1 MTILEKKVQGT
12 RPPCHAQEAPGT
24 AQFCLI
30 TPFPFLENEDKEEE
44 VEARGDKVVPLTVV
58 EFLNAIEEPLKEDNL
73 PLEKGKTIYTS
84 LLGTASDLAPE
95 ENVKVII
102 YDCYVRT

>member
-1 MTILEKKVQGT
+1 M
-12 RPPCHAQEAPGT
+12 
-24 AQFCLI
+24 
-30 TPFPFLENEDKEEE
+30 
-44 VEARGDKVVPLTVV
+44 PLTVV

-102 YDCYVRT
+102 YDSYVRT